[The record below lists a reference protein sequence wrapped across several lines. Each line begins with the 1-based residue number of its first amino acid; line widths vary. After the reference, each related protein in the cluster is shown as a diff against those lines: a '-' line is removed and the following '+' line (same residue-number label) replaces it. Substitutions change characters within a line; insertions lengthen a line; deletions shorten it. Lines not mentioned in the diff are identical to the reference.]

1 MTELDM
7 HAHTYTQPGIGKQAI
22 TLDDAQHDQLMNK
35 GSVLIKV
42 DGKTYPL
49 VWTGFDKGD
58 DEAGDYDTM
67 EEETLDE
74 SVDFFK
80 RIAFK
85 K

>member
-1 MTELDM
+1 
-7 HAHTYTQPGIGKQAI
+7 
-22 TLDDAQHDQLMNK
+22 
-35 GSVLIKV
+35 LIKN
-42 DGKTYPL
+42 
-49 VWTGFDKGD
+49 